1 MSTTGLTAPARLDKS
16 YELNGT
22 HLWRW
27 PRLRPRPVGGAV
39 PVVSRSD
46 RAPYERGRLVVTAL
60 GAGEFTFEV
69 VQRADRGAPQA
80 RIPAFAHVGK
90 IQPSKIAV
98 TGRRAVLG
106 RYRQANREREC
117 RTGCLPTR
125 AKRRRARS
133 PRGSPDRTASRRSL
147 WACCGAGRRSAR
159 TRARGLHV
167 EVENQ
172 AAAPGVCPW
181 PGLHDLPQSTGARS
195 STIACRGFRTW
206 QEESQMDLSCRCSCG
221 GAMGHAWDAE
231 EPTSL
236 LQLVN
241 GMTA

>member
-90 IQPSKIAV
+90 IQPFED
-98 TGRRAVLG
+98 RRD
-106 RYRQANREREC
+106 
-117 RTGCLPTR
+117 R
-125 AKRRRARS
+125 AAGSSGSISSSERRARVPNAAVC
-133 PRGSPDRTASRRSL
+133 PRGQNGDGREVPEALLIAPRLGDRCELAVEP
-147 WACCGAGRRSAR
+147 AGAPPELE
-159 TRARGLHV
+159 RAWLHV

-172 AAAPGVCPW
+172 AAAPGVCP
-181 PGLHDLPQSTGARS
+181 
-195 STIACRGFRTW
+195 
-206 QEESQMDLSCRCSCG
+206 
-221 GAMGHAWDAE
+221 
-231 EPTSL
+231 
-236 LQLVN
+236 
-241 GMTA
+241 